1 MSDIVTWHSRP
12 QLDRIVFIT
21 GLPGVGN
28 VGKIAAD
35 FLATKLEAET
45 FLTLMSDELPPQVVV
60 GEGCEAVPAE
70 HELCWCRVG
79 DRDVVFLLGEY
90 QGATPQG
97 QYLLSKRIFD
107 IIVRY
112 DPELVITLGGYGTG
126 EVVTDPRVLGVVSDQ
141 SLKEGLEK
149 YGIGF
154 YEGEPAGG
162 IVGAAAMF
170 IALAQAYGIDAVSII
185 GETSGAILDHK
196 SARCVVRAVLGIL
209 GTEMDLSDFDES
221 VQMIDQLNDEVQS
234 LAASRNDLS
243 YIG

>member
-70 HELCWCRVG
+70 HELCWCRAG

-107 IIVRY
+107 IILRY

-141 SLKEGLEK
+141 SLKEGLGQ

-196 SARCVVRAVLGIL
+196 SARCVVRSVMGIL
-209 GTEMDLSDFDES
+209 GIDLDLSDFDES

-234 LAASRNDLS
+234 LAAGRNDLS